1 MALCLV
7 GGLSAFVVGTG
18 GSGSAPRVQT
28 SESSDQTAQGNGA
41 SLTLSSGWQQLP
53 LLSSGIEPI
62 TRDSSVV
69 PPEVVVVG
77 TSNRPAAPI
86 VPCNPV
92 STSAA
97 YLVIR
102 AGAIGAIPPGASPVT
117 APPRP
122 DQFTLTNGASTDC
135 GAVTTASPS
144 TGASTPTT
152 TIPGA
157 APSATST
164 TTTSTSTATTTTAV
178 ETQYHA
184 RIYTFSDAGYEV
196 LGEVVA
202 VGDPSESLLQQGVT
216 ILNSL
221 RLTAAPTGTTTT
233 LPSQGPGPNDPAA
246 ARQAIQD
253 AFNSAF
259 DNIGP
264 VPQADSV
271 EGGFPLSGASQQ
283 AGRNANPADIGAI
296 VVRINSLVFLDPT
309 QADLN
314 FDLLVNNQPITANTT
329 GTAIVDGGIWR
340 VGRSTYCD
348 IVNRG
353 GTITC
358 PS

>member
-1 MALCLV
+1 
-7 GGLSAFVVGTG
+7 
-18 GSGSAPRVQT
+18 
-28 SESSDQTAQGNGA
+28 
-41 SLTLSSGWQQLP
+41 
-53 LLSSGIEPI
+53 
-62 TRDSSVV
+62 
-69 PPEVVVVG
+69 
-77 TSNRPAAPI
+77 
-86 VPCNPV
+86 
-92 STSAA
+92 
-97 YLVIR
+97 
-102 AGAIGAIPPGASPVT
+102 
-117 APPRP
+117 
-122 DQFTLTNGASTDC
+122 
-135 GAVTTASPS
+135 
-144 TGASTPTT
+144 
-152 TIPGA
+152 
-157 APSATST
+157 
-164 TTTSTSTATTTTAV
+164 
-178 ETQYHA
+178 
-184 RIYTFSDAGYEV
+184 
-196 LGEVVA
+196 
-202 VGDPSESLLQQGVT
+202 
-216 ILNSL
+216 LNSL
-221 RLTAAPTGTTTT
+221 RLTAAPTDTTTT

-259 DNIGP
+259 DNTGH